1 LLPSVTLR
9 GELKIASALLGDA
22 GFVLGG
28 FRRGL
33 TLAELVHRL
42 FEHFGMRDQVIPDD
56 GLDVAALGVVEAL
69 RGSGHRRAAE
79 RQGEQCGNEKTE
91 RGHR

>member
-1 LLPSVTLR
+1 MR
-9 GELKIASALLGDA
+9 GELNNRVRVLGHA

-33 TLAELVHRL
+33 TLAEFGHRL

-56 GLDVAALGVVEAL
+56 GLDVAALGVAEAL

-79 RQGEQCGNEKTE
+79 RESEQCGDEKTE